1 MKMRFAKV
9 PLVLISITTGY
20 PVVENS
26 VGAVTMIPL
35 LNFSFQILKWHSDFT
50 FIQYDI
56 QLRI

>member
-9 PLVLISITTGY
+9 PLISISITTGY

-35 LNFSFQILKWHSDFT
+35 LNFNFQILK
-50 FIQYDI
+50 
-56 QLRI
+56 